1 MDAFVRELI
10 EPFLMEVNQKKIKKI
25 VGIYAGRFQP
35 FGPHHKKTYDWLK
48 KRVDDAYISTSNIKR
63 PPRHPMNFKEKVRH
77 MSRMGVPSNKITAE
91 KNLYGVKNAL
101 KKFDSETTAVVYIF
115 GKKDASRLTSGR
127 YFKDFKHALKRND
140 LVGYEENGY
149 ILTAPHVSISVGGKE
164 VSGTTMRELL
174 GSPKIDDSERKK
186 LFKKMFGYFDKGVFA
201 MMTNKFKKL
210 FELKEILNLINSDVI
225 DEFLLDVDIKKLI
238 KESSGSTNFPIDDGP
253 PTFYK
258 SFREY
263 KKQSSSWIDSM
274 YESLGWKILDYI
286 IGKGAEDPE
295 VDYTMKYNVV
305 PTVAYGKV
313 GDGKGYVDP
322 ISKYKE
328 RLRDVVD
335 MVGWKIVDWMGVKGK
350 KTTGVDVEAPVLA
363 GVGRGHIE
371 NTEEAEETG
380 KGIHT
385 ESKLFS
391 TEWWLDGLLLEEGF
405 QAVSLST
412 GHTST
417 FGTKDTMEKAIKKG
431 THAEV
436 GSKEAEAAG
445 KGKSK
450 VKTPSFADTF
460 LGRKERKSAKKMSLE
475 ERKEEIEF
483 NNKRIEEIQPKV
495 DEHNRISDEYIE
507 KEKKLTEEYDK
518 RDEKLRERE
527 DKLNDDYY
535 ATDDEKERIKL
546 QGEIDAVGKERSE
559 LEVERNK
566 AMDKLVDEWDKA
578 LKSTSGLVDESE
590 ELKYR
595 NRALI
600 YAPPVKRESSPRKR
614 KGGGTVED
622 LDEHGRQ
629 HKLWNDDNVSDEDRQ
644 ETADHLDSQYE
655 EHNPLSNMS
664 DEEKAITYDF
674 IASWKSLGAYEARE
688 SLGDDYVNERNEHIG
703 NLSHN
708 NVVQMPPPEQLER
721 GMTLKKHKVKKML
734 EKYKVGMVV
743 NLDFPQGFT
752 ATTQIST
759 SFGTPPSEEDVSF
772 KMIIL
777 PNSDGQIRGL
787 HIDGITND
795 PDYKKHADKNDEE
808 EVSTY
813 DSLENFKDEQE
824 IVRSH
829 KSKARVENI
838 KEMNGGPDS
847 MYYEV
852 YLREL
857 EKENWVNESISEV
870 ITEGVKFEE
879 DAEPVAPKRVA
890 RIVEKERFGGKV
902 YFAEPKE
909 GDRRIKL
916 YKDKKLKRPFK
927 VKFVDVKLF
936 YSSQKYKKRF
946 DRRNKIIGKI
956 RINESIKS
964 DVIKSF
970 VLRNSLNSKL
980 WEDNKLKPEIRKR
993 LLIIAKN
1000 FFKDLE
1006 LEPNVKLKDITLTGS
1021 ISNYNW
1027 SKFSDIDLHLRLDF
1041 SQIDDDENF
1050 VKNYVLAKKTIWN
1063 NKHKITIYNIPVEV
1077 YVENLG
1083 DIHVA
1088 SGLYSILKNKWIV
1101 VPKKK
1106 ELQIDLDDIRSKAEG
1121 YLGSI
1126 PVLQKMMKDG
1136 NYDEVIELVEKIQE
1150 KLKRMRSSGLERG
1163 GEFSV
1168 ENLAFK
1174 ALRRSPFIGQII
1186 DMKRDAYDKKM
1197 TVSENKQKLFSVDW
1211 WSNELITEG
1220 GAYGH
1225 MAHPFDDNNLTFKD
1239 LKNIITMGLGGTLSR
1254 EDNVSEKLD
1263 GQNLMISWKGGK
1275 LIAARNKGHIKNA
1288 GATALDISGV
1298 ISKFKGRGDIADAF
1312 GFAMKD
1318 LGKAIGALSDKQR
1331 TKIFMDGKAFMNLEV
1346 MWPKSANVINYDKAE
1361 IVFHG
1366 ALEYNDGGSVVG
1378 EVKGSGRMLQGMIK
1392 QVNQH
1397 IQNHYKIGKPNF
1409 LTIPKHQDFGKKKKY
1424 FLNKLSK
1431 LQREYRLR
1439 DTDTL
1444 SLYHQK
1450 FWEDFIKQGEGMYTS
1465 GIPKNVE
1472 KNLVKRWAFFDKKYT
1487 IAKMKKDL
1495 DKFPAFLEWVLGVD
1509 KDNHAEIVKDNMKP
1523 FETLFFELGAEI
1535 MKNVSGWLAA
1545 SPDSTV
1551 QRVKKQLD
1559 SAISNVR
1566 SGRDLK
1572 KLNTLKLQL
1581 DKLSKIG
1588 GLDSIVPSEGVVFKY
1603 NGKTYK
1609 FTGAF
1614 APINQITGLMT
1625 F

>member
-10 EPFLMEVNQKKIKKI
+10 EPFLMEADQKKIKKI